1 MRRRHVLQ
9 PCASDANGRTRMVH
23 ARRQALSHNMS
34 SMAQLQFRINE
45 LVGELSDVQ
54 VGPGQTMRTLC

>member
-1 MRRRHVLQ
+1 
-9 PCASDANGRTRMVH
+9 MVH

-54 VGPGQTMRTLC
+54 VGPGQTRRTLC